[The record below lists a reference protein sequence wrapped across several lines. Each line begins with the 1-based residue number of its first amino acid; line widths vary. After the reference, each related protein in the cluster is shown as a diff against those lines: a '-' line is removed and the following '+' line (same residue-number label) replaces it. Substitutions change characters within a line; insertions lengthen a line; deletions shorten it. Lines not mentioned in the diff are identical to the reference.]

1 MLFHTKP
8 RVVLTYLVNGCR
20 LMQICRIQCWSLFR
34 LDRKY
39 PSWVNLVQKFKRVNL
54 RKTECGIVYNL
65 LINYLHLV
73 IQKQLLTSVLW
84 KNCSRSSCSQMFLE
98 IGVLKSFAI
107 FTGKHLCWSL
117 LINLQWIL
125 QNFYKHLFTEHL
137 HWLLLLF

>member
-20 LMQICRIQCWSLFR
+20 LMRICRIQCWFLFL

-54 RKTECGIVYNL
+54 RKTECGIVCNL

-73 IQKQLLTSVLW
+73 IQKQLLTSVLR

-137 HWLLLLF
+137 HCLLLLF